1 MKSTKAAGR
10 YASSLLDLSI
20 EKGTLEEVKNDMVLV
35 NQTIDQN
42 RDLALMLESPIIKPD
57 AKQRVLSAVF
67 AKNTTKLTV
76 EFLALLTTKGR
87 ESILSAVA
95 SSFIEQY
102 RAHKGIISAEI
113 VSAVTLSKASQDE
126 LVKVLSAAGHSID
139 LTEKVDPSLLGGIRV
154 KVGDQLIDASLRRKL
169 NELKV
174 DVIKHKLSAI

>member
-10 YASSLLDLSI
+10 YASSLLYLSI

-57 AKQRVLSAVF
+57 AKQRVLSGVF
-67 AKNTTKLTV
+67 SKSTSKLTV
-76 EFLALLTTKGR
+76 EFLTLLTAKGR
-87 ESILSAVA
+87 ESILPAVA

-113 VSAVTLSKASQDE
+113 ISAVTLSKASREE
-126 LVKVLSAAGHSID
+126 LIKVLSASSHSID
-139 LTEKVDPSLLGGIRV
+139 LTEKVDPSILGGIRV

-169 NELKV
+169 NDLKV

>member
-95 SSFIEQY
+95 SS
-102 RAHKGIISAEI
+102 S
-113 VSAVTLSKASQDE
+113 
-126 LVKVLSAAGHSID
+126 
-139 LTEKVDPSLLGGIRV
+139 
-154 KVGDQLIDASLRRKL
+154 
-169 NELKV
+169 
-174 DVIKHKLSAI
+174 